1 MRPVRHGH
9 GVHGHASVPPL
20 TPPRVFHFAFQRPPR
35 PRPGCPA
42 AIHIRRPVAPTPD
55 APAGQRKGKGRAAIA
70 RPSFECLPQPP
81 PSRARRAAQ
90 AAPAYARLSLCPCTR
105 RARRAP
111 YPSLGAPVIRPACL
125 PSLAG
130 SRRSAIVRDRH
141 PAPTG
146 PRKPQRLVA
155 PGRFSGCLRHT
166 FSFHRRKSKTA
177 RPAAWLWGIGRGHG
191 FEQGRPGRDHA
202 GIPCIADR
210 TAPDESDAAL
220 CVRNGAA
227 LPEGGKTAAL
237 WRGGERIRFGCKPS
251 CYPAAWRFCRA
262 STILKRLFRTW
273 GAVGGGAQC
282 AYFFSSLA
290 DCRYRSSSRSTRF
303 LAIWYGSL
311 TGRATVFSCGEPSRR
326 RI

>member
-1 MRPVRHGH
+1 MPACC
-9 GVHGHASVPPL
+9 HAS
-20 TPPRVFHFAFQRPPR
+20 T
-35 PRPGCPA
+35 
-42 AIHIRRPVAPTPD
+42 PVAP
-55 APAGQRKGKGRAAIA
+55 
-70 RPSFECLPQPP
+70 
-81 PSRARRAAQ
+81 RR
-90 AAPAYARLSLCPCTR
+90 T
-105 RARRAP
+105 P
-111 YPSLGAPVIRPACL
+111 YPSLGAPVICPARAKPRREQAFRNSLRRHLAPAGLRKGQGRAAITRPCRPAFKCS
-125 PSLAG
+125 P
-130 SRRSAIVRDRH
+130 H
-141 PAPTG
+141 PPPVAPTG